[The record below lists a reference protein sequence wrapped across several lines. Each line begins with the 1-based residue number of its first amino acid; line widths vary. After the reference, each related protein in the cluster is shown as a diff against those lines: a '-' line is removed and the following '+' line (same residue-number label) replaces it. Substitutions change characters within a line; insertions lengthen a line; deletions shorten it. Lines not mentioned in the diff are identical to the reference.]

1 MKRLLTAIT
10 IPLSLTAMAQQVT
23 YNHDASK
30 MNQFTVQEVGIGA
43 LTPAGF
49 YQLLHNK
56 YQRTAQQQ
64 NKMAFRT
71 SVGINAYQ
79 QVALAEKFDSAMVSR
94 AKIEAL
100 NMADRQVD
108 LAWSTEQ
115 KKIENK
121 LSDFQRNI
129 NRIMNV
135 GGNREQ
141 INWWNLEYQ
150 KFQTAFKAI
159 KESYMPNSQ
168 RKKQYLKIY
177 SEIRQT
183 NEKLIKFIVYL
194 NSNQQTSKL
203 LAAHYTKPD
212 NVEHISKSALTRWR
226 QVGWK
231 TVPSYKPGG
240 GTIIG
245 PIKPPYPWIKPDF
258 PDKPIIGPIRPP
270 LHPID
275 PIKPVDPGIPIDPI
289 KPDEP
294 DEPLKPVNPFD
305 KFEPV
310 PDKPIIGPIVG
321 PIKPLEPIEPIEP
334 IKPIDPIALI
344 EPDPKPL
351 EPINPDKPNIGTGLK
366 PINPDLIDK
375 PLLPIQ
381 PTDQLKPAPD
391 NGMIMTSK
399 VRTGTSNRSKSTA
412 FNTINNKIK
421 S

>member
-23 YNHDASK
+23 YNHDATK
-30 MNQFTVQEVGIGA
+30 MNQFTIQETGVGA
-43 LTPAGF
+43 LTPPLY
-49 YQLLHNK
+49 YQLTHNVYK
-56 YQRTAQQQ
+56 RTAQLQ
-64 NKMAFRT
+64 NKMSFRS

-79 QVALAEKFDSAMVSR
+79 QVDLAEKFDSAMVSR

-115 KKIENK
+115 KKIESK
-121 LSDFQRNI
+121 LADFQRNI
-129 NRIMNV
+129 NRLMTV
-135 GGNREQ
+135 GGNRGQ
-141 INWWNLEYQ
+141 ISLWNMEYQ
-150 KFQTAFKAI
+150 KFQTAIKAI
-159 KESYMPNSQ
+159 KGSYMPNSQ

-177 SEIRQT
+177 SEIRQA
-183 NEKLIKFIVYL
+183 NDNLVKFLVYL
-194 NSNQQTSKL
+194 NSNQQTGKL

-212 NVEHISKSALTRWR
+212 NVNQISKSALTRWR
-226 QVGWK
+226 QSGWK

-240 GTIIG
+240 GIIVG
-245 PIKPPYPWIKPDF
+245 PVYPWEPVF

-275 PIKPVDPGIPIDPI
+275 PIKPIDPGIPIDPI
-289 KPDEP
+289 EPDEP

-310 PDKPIIGPIVG
+310 PDKPIVGPIVG
-321 PIKPLEPIEPIEP
+321 PIKPLEPIEPI
-334 IKPIDPIALI
+334 KPMDPITPI
-344 EPDPKPL
+344 VPDPKPL

-375 PLLPIQ
+375 PLLPNQ

-399 VRTGTSNRSKSTA
+399 VRTGIASRRKSA
-412 FNTINNKIK
+412 LFNTINNKTK